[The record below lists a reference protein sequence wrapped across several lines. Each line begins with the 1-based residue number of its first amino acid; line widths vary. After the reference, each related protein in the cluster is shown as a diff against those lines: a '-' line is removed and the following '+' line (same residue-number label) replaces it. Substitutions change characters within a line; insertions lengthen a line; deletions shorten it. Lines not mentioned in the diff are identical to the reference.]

1 MSECSCE
8 FEPKIN
14 VQCGLAIV
22 KIVRSGEALEQRAEL
37 LKHAGCL
44 IGCLGAYLDDGSE
57 EPRPFATSGQLPQ
70 ELGVCC
76 DEVEAALSGE
86 GYAVNPLVVSL
97 LLKLAELVIR
107 KYLH

>member
-8 FEPKIN
+8 FESKIN

-22 KIVRSGEALEQRAEL
+22 RIVRSGEAIEKRAEL

-44 IGCLGAYLDDGSE
+44 IGCLGAYLDGGE
-57 EPRPFATSGQLPQ
+57 EQTPFATAGELPQ
-70 ELGVCC
+70 ELEACC
-76 DEVEAALSGE
+76 DEVEAQLSGE
-86 GYAVNPLVVSL
+86 AYSVNPLVVSL

-107 KYLH
+107 KYLR